1 MLPLQYITFAFTLWL
16 GLYLAA
22 RNPRNTALLFA
33 GLGALAYSLALAI
46 EGLASLS
53 ETETLTAWRWPVLA
67 LPAPCW
73 IGALLFAWRNRSD
86 AQPRSP
92 RALIAIATLFFGLGL
107 GLILFPLNLIPRAWA
122 LWLISFDFVTLGLA
136 IARLDAFEAGE
147 SLWRDMLRSFAASA
161 FAVLV
166 FGGLVALA
174 MWLGTGL
181 TPAMFALLL
190 AVTAAAVATQI
201 FADPLQMLLDRL
213 TISPKTGEARA
224 ELRAVAA
231 ALPRADE
238 GVDPLSLDEAEFARL
253 TRRALSHLGDLSRLA
268 ASPLTRLPAVTARCA
283 ARGVRADSLER
294 AVELKALLSESIQ
307 RLKPRGRDPQ
317 GRSDFGT
324 TDEWRHFNALYF
336 PYVAGL
342 KPYSVRA
349 GPNDFSADERAA
361 LEWFRAQVPERT
373 LHNWQTAAARLVAA
387 DIRARAD

>member
-1 MLPLQYITFAFTLWL
+1 MLSLHYLTCAFTLWL

-33 GLGALAYSLALAI
+33 GLGTLAYSAALAI

-53 ETETLTAWRWPVLA
+53 EAETLTAWRWPVLA
-67 LPAPCW
+67 LPALCW
-73 IGALLFAWRNRSD
+73 IVALRFARRNRSD
-86 AQPRSP
+86 AQPRSL
-92 RALIAIATLFFGLGL
+92 RAFILIATLFFGLGL
-107 GLILFPLNLIPRAWA
+107 GLILFPLNLLPRAWT

-136 IARLDAFEAGE
+136 IARLDAFEEGE

-166 FGGLVALA
+166 FGGLVAVGI
-174 MWLGTGL
+174 WLGTGL
-181 TPAMFALLL
+181 TPPMFALLL
-190 AVTAAAVATQI
+190 AVTVAAVAI
-201 FADPLQMLLDRL
+201 EILADPLQTLLDRL

-238 GVDPLSLDEAEFARL
+238 GVDPLALDEADFARL
-253 TRRALSHLGDLSRLA
+253 TRRALSHMGDLSRLA

-307 RLKPRGRDPQ
+307 RLRPRGR
-317 GRSDFGT
+317 GDFGT

-336 PYVAGL
+336 PYVVGL

-349 GPNDFSADERAA
+349 GPNGFSADERAA

-373 LHNWQTAAARLVAA
+373 LHNWQNAAAQLVAA